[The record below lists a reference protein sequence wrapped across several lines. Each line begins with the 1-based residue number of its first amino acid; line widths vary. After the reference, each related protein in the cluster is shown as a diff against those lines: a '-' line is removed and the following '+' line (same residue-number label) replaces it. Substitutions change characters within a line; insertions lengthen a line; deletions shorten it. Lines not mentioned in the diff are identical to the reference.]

1 MWTGFFMSCIKLV
14 ISCLSISILKISDRI
29 MEFNIKMIKK
39 IGSRE
44 I

>member
-1 MWTGFFMSCIKLV
+1 MSCIKLV
-14 ISCLSISILKISDRI
+14 ISYFSISILKISDRI
-29 MEFNIKMIKK
+29 IINIIMIIK